1 MPKDTYFFCYNK
13 RVSDYL
19 QQNGL
24 HYITVARD
32 PKTNKLFSLYKQ
44 TPELSR
50 LLTQYKNSKR

>member
-1 MPKDTYFFCYNK
+1 MHKDSYFFCYNK

-24 HYITVARD
+24 QYITVARD

-50 LLTQYKNSKR
+50 LLIQYKNNKR